1 MKFLVEATEGGKQA
15 DVEAVDWMMAMAQ
28 ATPILGIEVSGWMCV
43 NQPDGRVQVF
53 DPMTGASWMVT
64 RLATEAPA
72 MERVAR
78 PSPGAPTWKPST
90 KPVTQPVVASNA
102 PPESV
107 IAEEEPPRKLPKPAP
122 KRAPE
127 PMKPPEPVRPH
138 LGAVT
143 RMWAPSMATSLAP
156 PEEPPEPAPEDLAE
170 TLFDLSTDIY
180 QAANGNAA
188 CRLALDMVNKLI
200 PCEAGSVLRGTR
212 EDGNLSFV
220 ACTGPAAAKLIGQK
234 MYMGQGVVGASF
246 DLGITIQVS
255 DASADTRHNAT
266 FDQKT
271 GFKTK
276 GLLCVPIRQ
285 QGQVYGVLELVN
297 PTKRF
302 EPWHVEVMETVSRQL
317 AGLLAVS
324 R

>member
-1 MKFLVEATEGGKQA
+1 MKFMVEATEGGKQV

-28 ATPILGIEVSGWMCV
+28 ATPLLGIEVNGWMCV

-72 MERVAR
+72 PERMAR
-78 PSPGAPTWKPST
+78 PGAGAPTWKPAT
-90 KPVTQPVVASNA
+90 KPVVAPVVASNA

-107 IAEEEPPRKLPKPAP
+107 IAEEPPRKVPKPAP

-127 PMKPPEPVRPH
+127 PMKPPEPVRPN

-143 RMWAPSMATSLAP
+143 RMWAPSMQTSLAP
-156 PEEPPEPAPEDLAE
+156 TVEPPEPAPDDLAE

-180 QAANGNAA
+180 QAQNGNAA
-188 CRLALDMVNKLI
+188 CRLALDMITKLI

-220 ACTGPAAAKLIGQK
+220 ACTGPAASKLIGQK

-246 DLGITIQVS
+246 DLAITIQVT
-255 DASADTRHNAT
+255 DAQADTRHNAA

-271 GFKTK
+271 GFKTR

-297 PTKRF
+297 PSKRF